1 MHLRRPERRVTE
13 ISSTL
18 AAILASNFEN
28 RVVCDGPSDGSCS
41 CVYITHISKIWNH
54 FFFLGE
60 NCSLRGIQALSYLKY
75 RPRCSHMPPT
85 AIRVCVAAC
94 TSVVYGPFFCTF
106 AHFPA
111 PFPSQFVLLSI
122 FLIIHGDLTCFQRA
136 HGQAADHQGGKAPK

>member
-1 MHLRRPERRVTE
+1 MALKSVTE

-28 RVVCDGPSDGSCS
+28 RVVCDGPSHGSCS
-41 CVYITHISKIWNH
+41 CIYKAHISKISNLLC
-54 FFFLGE
+54 FLGE
-60 NCSLRGIQALSYLKY
+60 HCSLRWIQALSYLKY
-75 RPRCSHMPPT
+75 RPRCSHMPPMP
-85 AIRVCVAAC
+85 IRVCVAAC

-122 FLIIHGDLTCFQRA
+122 FLIIHGDLTSFQKA
-136 HGQAADHQGGKAPK
+136 HGQIADHQGGKATK